1 MIDIEEI
8 SNKLQ
13 EWFED
18 SLYITTQAGFLGEIA
33 FFNTK
38 KDKVSNDVV
47 ISTEIDDLMI
57 AEESDRILNLFNLL
71 EPKKMLV
78 SYFNNQNMNIQKSG
92 VFVEEYEFQQITGY
106 YFHISDSLS
115 LIQVEI
121 FPGDFAIPIILGGT
135 PEIPEMSKMEFFGD
149 FEESEIKNI
158 ENLFDQN
165 DLKEFSLPLKKP
177 KKVGRNEPCPCGSGI
192 KYKKCC
198 GKLVQ

>member
-8 SNKLQ
+8 SNNLQ

-38 KDKVSNDVV
+38 KDKLSYDVV
-47 ISTEIDDLMI
+47 ISTEINDLMI

-71 EPKKMLV
+71 EPKKKLV
-78 SYFNNQNMNIQKSG
+78 SYFNNQNMKIQKSG

-135 PEIPEMSKMEFFGD
+135 PEIPEMSKM
-149 FEESEIKNI
+149 
-158 ENLFDQN
+158 
-165 DLKEFSLPLKKP
+165 
-177 KKVGRNEPCPCGSGI
+177 
-192 KYKKCC
+192 
-198 GKLVQ
+198 